1 MLGQGLRDTGLSAA
15 EGSRNSA
22 GSTQDGGEH
31 SIENSLTSDQWHI
44 SCQLLNNRSG
54 LSDWPLV
61 THRVFGLL
69 SFELEFQHLLMDVV
83 LSRWRNIGDLSSA
96 LGWDKDAVLREET
109 VLIDAG
115 EDVTLTE
122 DVTLL
127 DGADG
132 LELPQ
137 FGRI

>member
-1 MLGQGLRDTGLSAA
+1 MRDTGLSAA
-15 EGSRNSA
+15 EGSGNGA

-31 SIENSLTSDQWHI
+31 GIENSLTSDKWHI
-44 SCQLLNNRSG
+44 SCQLLNDGSG

-61 THRVFGLL
+61 THGVFGLL
-69 SFELEFQHLLMDVV
+69 SFQLEFQYLLMDVI
-83 LSRWRNIGDLSSA
+83 LSRWRNVGDLSSA
-96 LGWDKDAVLREET
+96 LGWDEDAVLREET